1 MKRAELKDI
10 HKIFETAP
18 DASGATGS
26 FTALDGVTLAFSP
39 GEIHTILGE
48 NGAGKSTLVHILS
61 GLHAP
66 TQGCVRI
73 GEQEFCF
80 RSPSEALSAGI
91 AMVHQRPLLSG
102 EITVLENILVG
113 TSGILLHRS
122 RCKKEVAALLGQWD
136 IELDLSAPGGS
147 LNPAG
152 RLYTALVGALYRKPD
167 FLILDEPTAVLS
179 PEERERFFR
188 SLQKARAR
196 GLGIILITHKL
207 EEAVRWSDRVS
218 VLRQGRLIYTASVRM
233 PPDSVPV
240 TEELLENLLDPEHT
254 GRRSGPSRHETGMS
268 DDTEIAIR
276 MDRTITVSGL
286 TAEPENRNPVRDI
299 GFTALPGRI
308 TGISGLPGSGIE
320 TLEDVLSGMI
330 RAEKGTLGLGTVR
343 LSPAEIVPARL
354 RRHGVAIVPSDRAFR
369 ASHPELTILEML
381 IPYRQGGLFPD
392 RAANIAFALKIL
404 ADEQI
409 EASPSRK
416 AQTLSGGQ
424 LQRLILARELA
435 ALPQFLILAEP
446 EWGLDIRST
455 DLLRQRLSAAARSGM
470 TILVLTENADSVPVN
485 GFYHETYLLREGTL
499 S

>member
-18 DASGATGS
+18 DSSGAMSS
-26 FTALDGVTLAFSP
+26 FTALDGVTLAFLP

-73 GEQEFCF
+73 GEQDFCF

-91 AMVHQRPLLSG
+91 AMVHQRPLLSD
-102 EITVLENILVG
+102 EITVLENIMVG
-113 TSGILLHRS
+113 SKGFLLHRS
-122 RCKKEVAALLGQWD
+122 RCKKEITTLLARWD
-136 IELDLSAPGGS
+136 ISLNLSAPGNS

-152 RLYTALVGALYRKPD
+152 RLYTELVGALYRKPD

-179 PEERERFFR
+179 PDERERFFS

-207 EEAVRWSDRVS
+207 EEAVRWSDRIS
-218 VLRQGRLIYTASVRM
+218 VLRQGRLIYTASVHM
-233 PPDSVPV
+233 PPDTIPV
-240 TEELLENLLDPEHT
+240 TEELLKNMLDPDHRSAKHKSSLHGT
-254 GRRSGPSRHETGMS
+254 GTVNSCPDERGTL
-268 DDTEIAIR
+268 
-276 MDRTITVSGL
+276 TVSGL
-286 TAEPENRNPVRDI
+286 SAEPQNRNPVRDI
-299 GFTALPGRI
+299 TFTALPGRI
-308 TGISGLPGSGIE
+308 TGIFGLLGSGIE

-330 RAEKGTLGLGTVR
+330 RSDKGTINLGTVC
-343 LSPAEIVPARL
+343 LSPEEIVPARL
-354 RRHGVAIVPSDRAFR
+354 RKHGVAIVPSDRAFR
-369 ASHPELTILEML
+369 ASHPELTIQEML
-381 IPYRQGGLFPD
+381 IPYRQDCLFPD
-392 RAANIAFALKIL
+392 RSAQLAFALKIL
-404 ADEQI
+404 GDEQI

-416 AQTLSGGQ
+416 VQTLSGGQ

-435 ALPQFLILAEP
+435 SRPQFLILAEP

-455 DLLRQRLSAAARSGM
+455 DLLRQRLSAAAESGM
-470 TILVLTENADSVPVN
+470 TILVLTDNADSIHEN
-485 GFYHETYLLREGTL
+485 DFYSEIYMLREGVL